1 MDPATIM
8 LIISQAWPM
17 ISELVTMGL
26 AIAQQ
31 VQAAQAAHA
40 AAPTPQTAALV
51 DVATSIQTAHAQV
64 LATAAKAVNAVMA
77 AAPK

>member
-17 ISELVTMGL
+17 IAQLVTMGL

-31 VQAAQAAHA
+31 VQAAQAAHT

-51 DVATSIQTAHAQV
+51 DAATAIQTAHAQV
-64 LATAAKAVNAVMA
+64 LATAAKAVTGMMAVG
-77 AAPK
+77 K